1 MSRASTEIQEMS
13 DTIKAAVR
21 NEKFSYEQLR
31 IMLIEQI
38 SLMNINTMEDM
49 LKAVSVDINDLSN

>member
-38 SLMNINTMEDM
+38 SLMNINIMEDM